1 MHTDTHMGTCS
12 RHRHTLFYKNPVGK
26 SGIVQWV
33 KAHAATPEDMIWIP
47 ALHTHASTCSH
58 IYMHTYKLVF
68 KRRESNGW
76 YECLKQSRKIYLHT
90 FCVDFQ
96 RAVNSRTAS
105 RQRDRSFPLQKDSP
119 L

>member
-1 MHTDTHMGTCS
+1 MHTDTHTGKCS

-58 IYMHTYKLVF
+58 IYMHAYKLVF

-76 YECLKQSRKIYLHT
+76 YECFKQSRKKSIYTH
-90 FCVDFQ
+90 FV
-96 RAVNSRTAS
+96 
-105 RQRDRSFPLQKDSP
+105 
-119 L
+119 